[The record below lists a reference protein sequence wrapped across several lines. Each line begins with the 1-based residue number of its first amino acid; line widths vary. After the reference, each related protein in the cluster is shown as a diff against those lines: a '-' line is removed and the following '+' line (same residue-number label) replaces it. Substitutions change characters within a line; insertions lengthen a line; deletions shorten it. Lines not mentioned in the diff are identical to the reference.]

1 MQTIA
6 STYVRTSHGRA
17 AAFNPIS
24 TLPQQLKTLLQA
36 VDGKTASSLLHA
48 QFSSL
53 GNVTQWLGQLEAA
66 GLIED
71 KTARG
76 HSASY
81 GQDTDEIWGAAR
93 GMHPKPALHI
103 VASPQTSHS
112 GMQRLLATPVT
123 RADAWQPTAAAGL
136 DDDVPS
142 RSLET
147 ILADLTQQVVD
158 VMATFVLTYLPDK
171 AFEVLTELETL
182 RSPAQLK
189 ATLPSYES
197 LVRSAG
203 QAGRQ
208 HIAELQQLMEQ
219 QFVAS

>member
-1 MQTIA
+1 MQTVA

-36 VDGKTASSLLHA
+36 VDGKTASSLLYA

-53 GNVTQWLGQLEAA
+53 GNVTQWLGQLETA

-76 HSASY
+76 RSASY

-93 GMHPKPALHI
+93 GVPRPALHI
-103 VASPQTSHS
+103 VASPQTTHTS
-112 GMQRLLATPVT
+112 MQRLLATPIT

-136 DDDVPS
+136 EDEVPS

-147 ILADLTQQVVD
+147 ILADLTQQIVD
-158 VMATFVLTYLPDK
+158 VMATFILTYLPDK

-203 QAGRQ
+203 QVGRQ
-208 HIAELQQLMEQ
+208 HIAELQQLIER